1 MENIVA
7 QLLLQVVFTYIIM
20 ENIIVARKLKLQLVR
35 VFFVIP
41 YTLILLSYRREERQ
55 MFASRQS
62 KFQTKFWPHY
72 PFLLKICLS
81 TKKYL
86 TPCTVS
92 KQLPL
97 AIPFFLACVDLGA
110 LFLQVSSPLTG
121 KHVHHGWM

>member
-62 KFQTKFWPHY
+62 KFQTKF
-72 PFLLKICLS
+72 
-81 TKKYL
+81 
-86 TPCTVS
+86 
-92 KQLPL
+92 
-97 AIPFFLACVDLGA
+97 
-110 LFLQVSSPLTG
+110 
-121 KHVHHGWM
+121 